1 MKLFKHNI
9 KSSNVIK
16 KLSPNPLHIS
26 DKITLSISQF
36 IQPPKEKFD
45 TGLCYSSRTVKMYST
60 RRDLQQVKFMRALF
74 DLLPWR
80 RLCLTVNYSSG

>member
-1 MKLFKHNI
+1 MWSEFMKLFKHNI
-9 KSSNVIK
+9 KSSNIIK

-45 TGLCYSSRTVKMYST
+45 TGLYYSSRTVKMYST

-80 RLCLTVNYSSG
+80 